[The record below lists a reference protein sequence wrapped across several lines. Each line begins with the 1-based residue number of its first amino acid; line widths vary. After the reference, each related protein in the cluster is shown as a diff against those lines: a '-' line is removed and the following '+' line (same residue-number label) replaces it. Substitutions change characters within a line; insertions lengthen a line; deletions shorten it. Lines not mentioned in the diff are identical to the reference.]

1 VTPVLPAYDPRIA
14 AFLEDIR
21 SSCNAAARLRRDPL
35 AIVVSYPDLADREL
49 AGLVAST
56 LAFGSVDLILRAC
69 REALAPLGQHPRE
82 ALLAMRDS
90 DIARA
95 WAGFQYRYC
104 FPHDM
109 MALMGAARRALER
122 SGSLGAFFSEGDSG
136 GPDIVAAAGSF
147 ARRLKEL
154 SVEAASALSRPGP
167 AAKASRVAGVAGA
180 DGVAGAAGV
189 GGVDGVAG
197 AAGAGDESGAQTAA
211 PGLRA
216 NLLPDPA
223 KGSACKRLF
232 LYLRW
237 MARHDEVDPGCWK
250 AVDPGRLVVPMDT
263 HMARVTSERLHFI
276 PAPRADL
283 KAALAVTAA
292 FRLYAPED
300 PVKYDFALTRPGI
313 DPEPG
318 DERFGCT

>member
-35 AIVVSYPDLADREL
+35 AIVVSYPDPADREL
-49 AGLVAST
+49 VGLVAST

-69 REALAPLGQHPRE
+69 REALAPLGQGPRE

-95 WAGFQYRYC
+95 WGGFQYRYC
-104 FPHDM
+104 FPRDL

-167 AAKASRVAGVAGA
+167 PGKASRGAGAPGSAGV
-180 DGVAGAAGV
+180 
-189 GGVDGVAG
+189 
-197 AAGAGDESGAQTAA
+197 EGAQAAA

-250 AVDPGRLVVPMDT
+250 DVDPSRLVVPMDT

-318 DERFGCT
+318 DERFCCT

>member
-1 VTPVLPAYDPRIA
+1 MITAFPDYDPRLA

-21 SSCNAAARLRRDPL
+21 SSCNVAARLRRDPL
-35 AIVVSYPDLADREL
+35 AVVVSYPDPADREL

-69 REALAPLGQHPRE
+69 REALAPLGPRPRE

-104 FPHDM
+104 FPRDM
-109 MALMGAARRALER
+109 IALMAAARRALAR
-122 SGSLGAFFSEGDSG
+122 SGSLEAFFAEGDDG
-136 GPDIVAAAGSF
+136 GPEIVAAVGSF
-147 ARRLKEL
+147 AGRLKEL
-154 SVEAASALSRPGP
+154 SAEAARAMAGQGRGSGDR
-167 AAKASRVAGVAGA
+167 KAG
-180 DGVAGAAGV
+180 AGAA
-189 GGVDGVAG
+189 
-197 AAGAGDESGAQTAA
+197 AA
-211 PGLRA
+211 GLRA

-237 MARHDEVDPGCWK
+237 MARRDEVDPGCWK
-250 AVDPGRLVVPMDT
+250 GVDPRRLVVPMDT
-263 HMARVTSERLHFI
+263 HMAQVASERLHFL
-276 PAPRADL
+276 PTPRADL
-283 KAALAVTAA
+283 KAALAVTRA

>member
-1 VTPVLPAYDPRIA
+1 MIPVSPAYDPRIA
-14 AFLEDIR
+14 SFLEDIR
-21 SSCNAAARLRRDPL
+21 SSCNAPERLRRDPL
-35 AIVVSYPDLADREL
+35 AIVVSYPDQTDREL

-69 REALAPLGQHPRE
+69 REALAPLGPRLRE

-104 FPHDM
+104 FPRDM
-109 MALMGAARRALER
+109 IALMGAVRRALER
-122 SGSLGAFFSEGDSG
+122 SGSLEAFFAQGDDG
-136 GPDIVAAAGSF
+136 GPDIVDAAGSF
-147 ARRLKEL
+147 ARRLKDL
-154 SVEAASALSRPGP
+154 SAEAARAMSCEGGAASA
-167 AAKASRVAGVAGA
+167 
-180 DGVAGAAGV
+180 
-189 GGVDGVAG
+189 GGGRAVP
-197 AAGAGDESGAQTAA
+197 E
-211 PGLRA
+211 GLRA

-237 MARHDEVDPGCWK
+237 MARRDEVDPGCWK
-250 AVDPGRLVVPMDT
+250 SVDPRRLIVPMDT
-263 HMARVTSERLHFI
+263 HMARVTSERLHFL

>member
-1 VTPVLPAYDPRIA
+1 MIPGPPSYDPRIA

-21 SSCNAAARLRRDPL
+21 SSCNVAARLRRDPL
-35 AIVVSYPDLADREL
+35 AVVASYPDPSDREL

-69 REALAPLGQHPRE
+69 REALAPLGSSPRST
-82 ALLAMRDS
+82 LLAMRDT
-90 DIARA
+90 DIAGT

-104 FPHDM
+104 FPRDM
-109 MALMGAARRALER
+109 VALMGAARRALER
-122 SGSLGAFFSEGDSG
+122 SGSLEDFFVEGDDG
-136 GPDIVAAAGSF
+136 GPDIVAAVGSF
-147 ARRLKEL
+147 SRRLREL
-154 SVEAASALSRPGP
+154 SGEAARAMARSD
-167 AAKASRVAGVAGA
+167 AGGTP
-180 DGVAGAAGV
+180 GAA
-189 GGVDGVAG
+189 A
-197 AAGAGDESGAQTAA
+197 
-211 PGLRA
+211 GLRA

-237 MARHDEVDPGCWK
+237 MSRRDEVDPGCWK
-250 AVDPGRLVVPMDT
+250 RVDPRRLVVPMDT
-263 HMARVTSERLHFI
+263 HMAQVASGRLHFL
-276 PAPRADL
+276 PSPRADL

>member
-1 VTPVLPAYDPRIA
+1 MTSASPAYDPRIA

-21 SSCNAAARLRRDPL
+21 SSCNVAARLRRDPL
-35 AIVVSYPDLADREL
+35 AIVVSYPDPADREL

-69 REALAPLGQHPRE
+69 REALAPLWPRPRD

-90 DIARA
+90 DIARI
-95 WAGFQYRYC
+95 WGGFQYRYC
-104 FPHDM
+104 FPRDM
-109 MALMGAARRALER
+109 TALMGAARRALER
-122 SGSLGAFFSEGDSG
+122 SGGLEAFFAEGDDG
-136 GPDIVAAAGSF
+136 GPDVVSAAGSF
-147 ARRLKEL
+147 SRRLREL
-154 SVEAASALSRPGP
+154 SVEAALAMS
-167 AAKASRVAGVAGA
+167 
-180 DGVAGAAGV
+180 
-189 GGVDGVAG
+189 
-197 AAGAGDESGAQTAA
+197 GAGGGGGGQPRA
-211 PGLRA
+211 PATEGLRP

-237 MARHDEVDPGCWK
+237 MARRDEVDPGCWTS
-250 AVDPGRLVVPMDT
+250 VDPRRLVVPMDT
-263 HMARVTSERLHFI
+263 HMAQVASGRLRFL
-276 PAPRADL
+276 PSPRADL

-300 PVKYDFALTRPGI
+300 PVRYDFALTRPGI

>member
-1 VTPVLPAYDPRIA
+1 MTLGLPSYDPRIA
-14 AFLEDIR
+14 TFLEDIR
-21 SSCNAAARLRRDPL
+21 SSCNAAERLRRDPL
-35 AIVVSYPDLADREL
+35 AIVVSYPDQADREL
-49 AGLVAST
+49 VGLVAST

-69 REALAPLGQHPRE
+69 REALAPLGRHPRE
-82 ALLAMRDS
+82 TLLAMRDF

-104 FPHDM
+104 FSRDM
-109 MALMGAARRALER
+109 IALMGAARRAFER
-122 SGSLGAFFSEGDSG
+122 SGSLESFFVEGDEG
-136 GPDIVAAAGSF
+136 GQDIVAAAGNF
-147 ARRLKEL
+147 AQRLKGL
-154 SVEAASALSRPGP
+154 SVEAARAMSLRGSAT
-167 AAKASRVAGVAGA
+167 
-180 DGVAGAAGV
+180 GAAG
-189 GGVDGVAG
+189 
-197 AAGAGDESGAQTAA
+197 GAGGADPIPA
-211 PGLRA
+211 PAGLRA

-237 MARHDEVDPGCWK
+237 MARRDEVDPGCWT
-250 AVDPGRLVVPMDT
+250 AIDPRRLVVPMDT
-263 HMARVTSERLHFI
+263 HMARVTSERLRFI

>member
-1 VTPVLPAYDPRIA
+1 MIPGPPAYDPRVA
-14 AFLEDIR
+14 AFLEEIR

-35 AIVVSYPDLADREL
+35 AIVVSYPDAADREL

-69 REALAPLGQHPRE
+69 REALAPLGPRPRE

-104 FPHDM
+104 FPRDM
-109 MALMGAARRALER
+109 MTLMGAARRALEG
-122 SGSLGAFFSEGDSG
+122 SGSLEAFFAEGDDG

-154 SVEAASALSRPGP
+154 SAETACAMSGPG
-167 AAKASRVAGVAGA
+167 R
-180 DGVAGAAGV
+180 
-189 GGVDGVAG
+189 
-197 AAGAGDESGAQTAA
+197 AAGAVGTRTTAA
-211 PGLRA
+211 MAGLRA

-237 MARHDEVDPGCWK
+237 MARRDEVDPGCWK
-250 AVDPGRLVVPMDT
+250 SVEPRRLVVPMDT

>member
-1 VTPVLPAYDPRIA
+1 MIPASPAYDPRIA
-14 AFLEDIR
+14 SFLEDIR
-21 SSCNAAARLRRDPL
+21 SSCNAAERLRRDPL
-35 AIVVSYPDLADREL
+35 AIVVSYPDQTDREL

-69 REALAPLGQHPRE
+69 REALAPLGPRPRE
-82 ALLAMRDS
+82 TLLAMCDS

-104 FPHDM
+104 FPRDM
-109 MALMGAARRALER
+109 IALMGAARSALER
-122 SGSLGAFFSEGDSG
+122 SGSLEAFFAEGDDG

-147 ARRLKEL
+147 ACRLKEL
-154 SVEAASALSRPGP
+154 SVEAARAMSREG
-167 AAKASRVAGVAGA
+167 
-180 DGVAGAAGV
+180 GAAGS
-189 GGVDGVAG
+189 GGRR
-197 AAGAGDESGAQTAA
+197 AAGTPE
-211 PGLRA
+211 GLRA

-237 MARHDEVDPGCWK
+237 MARSDEVDPGCWK
-250 AVDPGRLVVPMDT
+250 SVDPRRLIVPMDT
-263 HMARVTSERLHFI
+263 HMARVTSERLHFL

-283 KAALAVTAA
+283 KAALAVTQA

>member
-1 VTPVLPAYDPRIA
+1 MTPALPAFDPRIA

-21 SSCNAAARLRRDPL
+21 SSCNAAVRLRRDPL
-35 AIVVSYPDLADREL
+35 AIVVSYPDPADREL

-69 REALAPLGQHPRE
+69 REALAPLGPRPRE

-90 DIARA
+90 EIARA
-95 WAGFQYRYC
+95 WGGFQYRYC
-104 FPHDM
+104 FPRDM
-109 MALMGAARRALER
+109 TALMGAARRALER
-122 SGSLGAFFSEGDSG
+122 SGSLGAFFSEGDEG
-136 GPDIVAAAGSF
+136 GPDIVAATGSF
-147 ARRLKEL
+147 ARRLKGL
-154 SVEAASALSRPGP
+154 SAEAACAMSRPG
-167 AAKASRVAGVAGA
+167 R
-180 DGVAGAAGV
+180 AGAASRTAGP
-189 GGVDGVAG
+189 AG
-197 AAGAGDESGAQTAA
+197 AAEAAGDGGDGTAA

-250 AVDPGRLVVPMDT
+250 DVDPSRLVVPMDT